1 MAAAAGRLSGD
12 ATTSYDGAMTLPLG
26 RRRQA
31 SGIAA
36 AALAALLAATPALA
50 KTPANDDRA
59 VASRYGSYLA
69 ARHAETIS
77 AIDDAAQFMEQV
89 LAADPDND
97 RIIGHA
103 FVLLVNDGR
112 MDQAE
117 KLAVRAT
124 PQSSWSPLANMVLA
138 LKSAKGGDFAD
149 ADKRLAGLVPR
160 GPYEVLLPLLRAWVQ
175 VGLKQP
181 DQALKTLGALEA
193 MDGFANFYNLHSA
206 LILDLA
212 GRTKEAAARFDK
224 ATAGQEAP
232 VLRLVQAKGAFLE
245 RTGNAD
251 AARKMY
257 EDFLKQAPESLIIQ
271 EALTRIKERKKP
283 RAFVASPTEGMAEA
297 LLDMAAAL
305 RQESGGRSAMI
316 YARLAHYMRSDLG
329 PALILIGNVLDSRAQ
344 FDDAIAAYRMIPKA
358 SPLAWS
364 ARLSIAQDENE
375 IKRTDDAVKELESMA
390 KERPERWDA
399 LIALGDILRGRERFA
414 EAVKA
419 YDRGLER
426 IPRLEKR
433 HWVLLYSRGI
443 ALERSKQWPRAEADF
458 KKALEFEPD
467 QPFVLNYLGYS
478 WVERGEHLE
487 EAQKMIERAVE
498 LRQDDGYITDSLG
511 WVFFRTGQY
520 EAAVKQ
526 LERAVELRP
535 QDSTINDHLGDAY
548 WKVGRYHEA
557 RFQWKR
563 ALSLKP
569 EADQVPLI
577 EAKLQHGLAEAGKPE
592 KSNN

>member
-1 MAAAAGRLSGD
+1 MI
-12 ATTSYDGAMTLPLG
+12 LPLG
-26 RRRQA
+26 LRRRA
-31 SGIAA
+31 SGFATTVLA
-36 AALAALLAATPALA
+36 GALAGLLAAAPTLA
-50 KTPANDDRA
+50 KTPAGDDRLGGSA
-59 VASRYGSYLA
+59 YGSYLA

-77 AIDDAAQFMEQV
+77 AIDDAARFMEQV
-89 LAADPDND
+89 LATDTDND

-112 MDQAE
+112 MEQAE

-124 PQSSWSPLANMVLA
+124 AKSSWAPLANMLLVLKA
-138 LKSAKGGDFAD
+138 AKAGDFAG
-149 ADKRLAGLVPR
+149 ADKRLAGLALR
-160 GPYEVLLPLLRAWVQ
+160 GPYEVLVPLLRAWVQ

-181 DQALKTLGALEA
+181 DQALKTLGALET

-212 GRTKEAAARFDK
+212 GRPKEASERFDK
-224 ATAGQEAP
+224 ATEGQDTP

-245 RTGNAD
+245 RNGRAD

-257 EDFLKQAPESLIIQ
+257 EDYLKQAPESLIIQ
-271 EALTRIKERKKP
+271 EGLARIGQHKTP
-283 RAFVASPTEGMAEA
+283 RPFVGSPTEGMAEA

-305 RQESGGRSAMI
+305 RQESGGRSAII
-316 YARLAHYMRSDLG
+316 YAHLAHYMRPDLA
-329 PALILIGNVLDSRAQ
+329 PALILIGNVLDSRGQ
-344 FDDAIAAYRMIPKA
+344 YDDAIAVYRAIPKT

-364 ARLSIAQDENE
+364 ARLSIAQDENDL
-375 IKRTDDAVKELESMA
+375 KRTDDAVKELESMA
-390 KERPERWDA
+390 KERPERWDS

-414 EAVKA
+414 DAVKA
-419 YDRGLER
+419 YDRGMER
-426 IPRLEKR
+426 IPKLEKR

-458 KKALEFEPD
+458 KKALEFEPE

-478 WVERGEHLE
+478 WVEQGSHLE

-511 WVFFRTGQY
+511 WVFYRTGQY
-520 EAAVKQ
+520 ESAVKQ

-535 QDSTINDHLGDAY
+535 QDATINDHLGDAY

-569 EADQVPLI
+569 DADQVPLI
-577 EAKLQHGLAEAGKPE
+577 EAKLVNGLAESGKPE